1 MVTSEHTQA
10 ALGIL
15 PGPVMCAT
23 GLGPIEYAEEGEGDA
38 VLCLHGAMGGY
49 EQGVLLDRVL
59 GEPGHR
65 CLAPSRPG
73 YLRTPLSSGRSPEA
87 QADLFAAMLDVL
99 GVERVAVMAVSGG
112 GPSAI
117 HFALRH
123 AGRCRGLVLVSTVA
137 TTVANRLPLSFAL
150 TGLLARLPWVA
161 ASIER
166 KAMQDPEQ
174 SARRSFTNPIYFD
187 RVRGHPEAWAQF
199 QALQASTVHRM
210 AARMAGTRND
220 VRVTQTRTYPLEAIN
235 VPTLIV
241 HGTCDPLVPFA
252 EHGQAA
258 ARRIPGAELVVLDGG
273 EHAAIFSH
281 RDEARSRVT
290 AFLRRCQAE
299 DPAPSGP
306 ERHA

>member
-1 MVTSEHTQA
+1 MIA
-10 ALGIL
+10 AEYPPAQ
-15 PGPVMCAT
+15 PGVMPNPVVCSTA
-23 GLGPIEYAEEGEGDA
+23 GGPIEYAEEGQGNA

-49 EQGVLLDRVL
+49 EQGLILGRVL
-59 GEPGHR
+59 GEPGYR
-65 CLAPSRPG
+65 YLAPSRPG

-87 QADLFAAMLDVL
+87 QADLCAALLDAL
-99 GVERVAVMAVSGG
+99 NVERVAVMAVSGG

-123 AGRCRGLVLVSTVA
+123 AGRCRALVLVSTVA
-137 TTVANRLPLSFAL
+137 TTVDNRLPVSFAL

-166 KAMQDPEQ
+166 KALRAPEA
-174 SARRSFTNPIYFD
+174 SARRSFTNPVYFD
-187 RVRGHPEAWAQF
+187 QVRGNPAAWALF
-199 QALQASTVHRM
+199 QDLQASTVHRM

-220 VRVTQTRTYPLEAIN
+220 VQVTQTRTYPLEAIS

-241 HGTCDPLVPFA
+241 HGTRDPLVPIA
-252 EHGQAA
+252 NHGQAA
-258 ARRIPGAELVVLDGG
+258 ARRIPGAELVVLEGG

-290 AFLRRCQAE
+290 AFLRRYQA
-299 DPAPSGP
+299 
-306 ERHA
+306 RHEGREG